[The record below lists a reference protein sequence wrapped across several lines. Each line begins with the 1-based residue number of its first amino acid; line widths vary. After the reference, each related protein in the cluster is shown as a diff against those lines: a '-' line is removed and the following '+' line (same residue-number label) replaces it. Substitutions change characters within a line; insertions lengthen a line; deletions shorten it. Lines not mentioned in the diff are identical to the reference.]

1 MGKGAGSDKGVHG
14 GGDMRLYR
22 CDKCGKTYLVKEALA
37 KVQFKGLYAQGT
49 YWILYKDESGFSNAT
64 VEDCEFELCFDCTA
78 EMMQFV
84 IPTAHKREDKAE

>member
-1 MGKGAGSDKGVHG
+1 
-14 GGDMRLYR
+14 MRLYR

-49 YWILYKDESGFSNAT
+49 YWILYEDERGYSNAT

-78 EMMQFV
+78 KMMQFV
-84 IPTAHKREDKAE
+84 ISTAHKREERAE